1 MDYKNNLKHQHLSW
15 KDDYLNVK
23 NDIEK
28 TRKQFI
34 YNFNIL
40 SDYSDE
46 WDNLQSQVQEQ
57 TKKHEIDQW
66 ENIIIDEI
74 DLHTSNPKLNML
86 TNTKEV
92 ELYDLTYE
100 YSSTLK

>member
-46 WDNLQSQVQEQ
+46 WDNLQSQVQE
-57 TKKHEIDQW
+57 
-66 ENIIIDEI
+66 
-74 DLHTSNPKLNML
+74 
-86 TNTKEV
+86 
-92 ELYDLTYE
+92 
-100 YSSTLK
+100 